1 MSSAPPQSDTS
12 TVPAPEASVATS
24 PGSESLAE
32 AIRARRGSRGDPA
45 GLLGWIVS
53 AGLHVIAV
61 AVAFLVT
68 WTVVRWVE
76 TPRAPVTAEFDSVTF
91 EPLASLEDLEP
102 VVEEESALAAAPPRL
117 ETITE
122 SLEMPDPGPLDLTA
136 GTGRTLDFA
145 AALGGTSVESASFAG
160 LRAANARTIVYVVD
174 ASGSMIG
181 SFRTVLDELARSL
194 DALVPAQ
201 SFAIV
206 FFQRNLAIDVP
217 PAGRLVPVSR
227 RSTAAAISWARREV
241 IPAGRSNPVEALR
254 RALALKPDCIFLL
267 SSNITGAGQ
276 FEIDRSDLLASLDR
290 MNPIDSGS
298 GRRRSQIQC
307 IQFLDPDPLDTMR
320 EIARRHSGE
329 GGYRFLDRDE
339 LGLAAAEDPPPPLDD
354 ETDADPDAGA
364 EAGPTPTSDPGSR
377 SAEETVP

>member
-1 MSSAPPQSDTS
+1 MPPAAPTSDS
-12 TVPAPEASVATS
+12 PADPAREASGEPVDPLASMEPVARR
-24 PGSESLAE
+24 GESLAE
-32 AIRARRGSRGDPA
+32 AIRSG
-45 GLLGWIVS
+45 GLVGWAVS
-53 AGLHVIAV
+53 AGLHLLAV
-61 AVAFLVT
+61 LVAFLVT

-76 TPRAPVTAEFDSVTF
+76 TPRAPVTADFDSVTF

-102 VVEEESALAAAPPRL
+102 TVEEEAPLAAAPARL
-117 ETITE
+117 ETIAE
-122 SLEMPDPGPLDLTA
+122 ALEMPDRGPLDLLA
-136 GTGRTLDFA
+136 GTGRTADLA
-145 AALGGTSVESASFAG
+145 AALGGPAVESARFAG
-160 LRAANARTIVYVVD
+160 LQATNARTIVYVVD

-201 SFAIV
+201 SFSII

-227 RSTAAAISWARREV
+227 RSTAAAIAWARREV
-241 IPAGRSNPVEALR
+241 IPAGRSNPVEAMR

-276 FEIDRSDLLASLDR
+276 FEIDRGDLLATLDR
-290 MNPIDSGS
+290 LNPIDSRS

-329 GGYRFLDRDE
+329 TGYRFLDRDE
-339 LGLAAAEDPPPPLDD
+339 LGLAAIEESAPPLED
-354 ETDADPDAGA
+354 ERQDA
-364 EAGPTPTSDPGSR
+364 EAGGGSEPDPF
-377 SAEETVP
+377 EESSS

>member
-1 MSSAPPQSDTS
+1 MPPVTPLPDSAPDLDPVSSASDS
-12 TVPAPEASVATS
+12 PA
-24 PGSESLAE
+24 GESLAE
-32 AIRARRGSRGDPA
+32 AIRARGGRRRDPA
-45 GLLGWIVS
+45 GLVGWAVS
-53 AGLHVIAV
+53 AGLHLLAV

-76 TPRAPVTAEFDSVTF
+76 TPRAPVTADFDAAIF

-102 VVEEESALAAAPPRL
+102 TQEEDAVLAAAPPRL
-117 ETITE
+117 DSIAEA
-122 SLEMPDPGPLDLTA
+122 LELPEVGPLDLLS
-136 GTGRTLDFA
+136 GTGRSADFS
-145 AALGGTSVESASFAG
+145 AALGGPSVESATFAG
-160 LRAANARTIVYVVD
+160 LQATNARTIVYVVD

-201 SFAIV
+201 SFAII

-217 PAGRLVPVSR
+217 PPGRLVPVSR
-227 RSTAAAISWARREV
+227 RSTSNAIAWARREV

-254 RALALKPDCIFLL
+254 QALALKPDCVFLL

-276 FEIDRSDLLASLDR
+276 FEIDRSRLLSELDR
-290 MNPIDSGS
+290 MNPLDSGT

-329 GGYRFLDRDE
+329 EGYRFLDRDE
-339 LGLAAAEDPPPPLDD
+339 LGLAAMEEPLPPEDENSDD
-354 ETDADPDAGA
+354 DAADGTDGTDGERS
-364 EAGPTPTSDPGSR
+364 EAPTP
-377 SAEETVP
+377 

>member
-1 MSSAPPQSDTS
+1 MPSSVPASRPPADRDRPSSAPP
-12 TVPAPEASVATS
+12 PRR
-24 PGSESLAE
+24 GESLAE
-32 AIRARRGSRGDPA
+32 AIRAGGGRGRDPA
-45 GLLGWIVS
+45 GLLGWVVS
-53 AGLHVIAV
+53 AGLHVLAV

-76 TPRAPVTAEFDSVTF
+76 TPRAPVTADFESATF
-91 EPLASLEDLEP
+91 EPLTSLDDLEP
-102 VVEEESALAAAPPRL
+102 TVEEETTLAAAPPRL
-117 ETITE
+117 ETIAE
-122 SLEMPDPGPLDLTA
+122 SLEVPDRGPLDLLA
-136 GTGRTLDFA
+136 GTGRTADLA
-145 AALGGTSVESASFAG
+145 AALGGTAVETASFAG
-160 LRAANARTIVYVVD
+160 LQATNARTIVYVVD

-201 SFAIV
+201 SFAII

-217 PAGRLVPVSR
+217 PAGRLVSVSR
-227 RSTAAAISWARREV
+227 RSTSAAIGWARREV

-276 FEIDRSDLLASLDR
+276 FEVDRSDLLAALDR
-290 MNPIDSGS
+290 MNPIDSGT

-329 GGYRFLDRDE
+329 EGYRFLDRDE
-339 LGLAAAEDPPPPLDD
+339 LGLAVVEESVSPFEERENP
-354 ETDADPDAGA
+354 
-364 EAGPTPTSDPGSR
+364 EASESDPSS
-377 SAEETVP
+377 SAEFGEEVAP